1 MLEILL
7 RFLQPF
13 LHFLGMWR
21 SSWHNHQN
29 ALKDIFMQG
38 EKVFVDL
45 VERFYRVTLD
55 VLGHTPLDKFFFV
68 AVQIK

>member
-1 MLEILL
+1 
-7 RFLQPF
+7 
-13 LHFLGMWR
+13 
-21 SSWHNHQN
+21 
-29 ALKDIFMQG
+29 MQG